1 MHPINWLIVGVY
13 VAYVLVDGIRRARGT
28 NEIEGYFLASRTLPW
43 WAVGL
48 SVMATQLSA
57 VTMIGTTG
65 QGATDGLR
73 FVQFYFG
80 LPLAMVILGVTLVP
94 FLRGAGVYTAYEYL
108 ERRFGPE
115 TRTLTALLFLLSR
128 GMSCGVIIA
137 APAVVFS
144 AIFGWPLI
152 WCVALI
158 GIPTVAYTMLGGIQA
173 VTWADVKQMILIVFA
188 LLAVV
193 VVLIVQMPVS
203 PGEALHIAGAT
214 GRLKVFDFSFNI
226 NETYT
231 FWSGLI
237 GGTFLMLSY
246 FGTDQSQVQ
255 RYLAAKS
262 VDAARTSLLM
272 SAYWKIPLQA
282 LVLLVGVMVFVYY
295 QFQPAPLLYNPA
307 HEAAVVDARGA
318 EYEALQDRYG
328 EAFELREGAARRA
341 AGMAT
346 PEAAAGVPPGAAAAP
361 QAAPTPV
368 LATGQ
373 TTARQ
378 AAMDEFLSREA
389 AVQEI
394 RAEALAMA
402 EDVTGEPSR
411 DVNYIIPRFVL
422 GELPVGLAGLFIAA
436 IIAAAMSS
444 ISSELNSLST
454 TSIID
459 FYRRWFRP
467 EASDAHY
474 LTVSKVA
481 TAFWGVFACC
491 VAVYAVSLGSLIEVV
506 NRFGSFF
513 YGSILGV
520 FLLAMVPRARGLG
533 AFLGLLTGMGAVAA
547 VTFGAPSVSFLWHNV
562 IGALTV
568 LAVGVV
574 LMRRTATPPGRGP
587 AR

>member
-1 MHPINWLIVGVY
+1 MHPVNWLIVGAY
-13 VAYVLVDGIRRARGT
+13 VAYVLVDGVRRARGT
-28 NEIEGYFLASRTLPW
+28 KEIEGYFLAGRTLPW

-80 LPLAMVILGVTLVP
+80 LPLAMVILGVTIVP
-94 FLRGAGVYTAYEYL
+94 FLRGNGVYTAYEYL
-108 ERRFGPE
+108 ERRFDAR

-144 AIFGWPLI
+144 ALFGWPLM

-158 GIPTVAYTMLGGIQA
+158 GVPTVAYTMLGGIQA
-173 VTWADVKQMILIVFA
+173 VTWADVKQMILIVVA

-193 VVLIVQMPVS
+193 VVLLVKMPVS
-203 PGEALHIAGAT
+203 PDEALQIAGAT
-214 GRLKVFDFSFNI
+214 GRLKVFDFSFDI

-262 VDAARTSLLM
+262 VGEARTSLLM

-295 QFQPAPLLYNPA
+295 QFRPAPLLFNPA
-307 HEAAVVDARGA
+307 HESAVVEVRGA
-318 EYEALQDRYG
+318 EYADLQERYG
-328 EAFELREGAARRA
+328 EALGLREGAARRA
-341 AGMAT
+341 AEGAGM
-346 PEAAAGVPPGAAAAP
+346 EDF
-361 QAAPTPV
+361 
-368 LATGQ
+368 LA
-373 TTARQ
+373 
-378 AAMDEFLSREA
+378 REA
-389 AVQEI
+389 DVQDI

-402 EDVTGEPSR
+402 EEVTGEASR

-422 GELPVGLAGLFIAA
+422 SELPIGLVGLFIAA
-436 IIAAAMSS
+436 VIAAAMSS

-454 TSIID
+454 ASVID

-467 EASDAHY
+467 EASDDHY
-474 LTVSKVA
+474 LAVSKVT
-481 TAFWGVFACC
+481 TAFWGVFACI

-520 FLLAMVPRARGLG
+520 FLLAMVPRARGVG
-533 AFLGLLTGMGAVAA
+533 AFVGLVVGMAVVGLVEWRTEVAYLWLNVVGAA
-547 VTFGAPSVSFLWHNV
+547 VVVG
-562 IGALTV
+562 
-568 LAVGVV
+568 VGVV
-574 LMRRTATPPGRGP
+574 LGRSGSR
-587 AR
+587 ASR